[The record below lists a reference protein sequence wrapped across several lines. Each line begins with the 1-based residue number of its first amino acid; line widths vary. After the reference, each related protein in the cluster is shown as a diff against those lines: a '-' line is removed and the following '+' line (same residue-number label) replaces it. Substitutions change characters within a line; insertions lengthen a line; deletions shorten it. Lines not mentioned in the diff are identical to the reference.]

1 MIVLPWFSDVL
12 PASGGWS
19 KTTMEEQLVQGD
31 DENGVPRIRYPLATE
46 R

>member
-19 KTTMEEQLVQGD
+19 KTTMEEQLGA
-31 DENGVPRIRYPLATE
+31 GG
-46 R
+46 